1 MIEMKAARA
10 PESTMATPPGSSV
23 SDSASAVPAAP
34 EPAPVAAP
42 VPTGPQER
50 LLTVQVWGRGRMVD
64 PIVKAFVSEH
74 ARERTVK
81 RTASAWDVAFKK
93 FSTAGRA

>member
-1 MIEMKAARA
+1 M
-10 PESTMATPPGSSV
+10 S
-23 SDSASAVPAAP
+23 
-34 EPAPVAAP
+34 
-42 VPTGPQER
+42 
-50 LLTVQVWGRGRMVD
+50 D

-81 RTASAWDVAFKK
+81 RTASAWDVAFKQ

>member
-1 MIEMKAARA
+1 MKTARV
-10 PESTMATPPGSSV
+10 PESPTTSP
-23 SDSASAVPAAP
+23 SASATEVPDSAPATAKPVPAAA
-34 EPAPVAAP
+34 PAA
-42 VPTGPQER
+42 PTGPQER
-50 LLTVQVWGRGRMVD
+50 LVAVQIWGRGRMSD

-81 RTASAWDVAFKK
+81 RTASAWDVAFKQ